1 MAVAQVARRVGA
13 QRAGSPPGARYVRHR
28 PEDTVL
34 YGVVEK
40 HLESFNQAL
49 GEQGT
54 SLPAF
59 VHAHFERYLRCGR
72 RGQGFVRVKCIG
84 CRHEHLVAVSCK

>member
-13 QRAGSPPGARYVRHR
+13 QPGAPCHRHR

-34 YGVVEK
+34 YGVVAE
-40 HLESFNQAL
+40 HLESFYQAL

-59 VHAHFERYLRCGR
+59 VHAEFGRYLRCGR
-72 RGQGFVRVKCIG
+72 L
-84 CRHEHLVAVSCK
+84 EHGLRSA